1 MERAPEAGRFAI
13 VGVMKNWAGI
23 AEAHGLTLS
32 GGELDR
38 IAKPLAALEETFRPL
53 VKQLTPD
60 MEPDL
65 ELHLE
70 EEGE

>member
-1 MERAPEAGRFAI
+1 
-13 VGVMKNWAGI
+13 MKNWAGI
-23 AEAHGLTLS
+23 AQAHGLALS
-32 GGELDR
+32 AGELDR
-38 IAKPLAALEETFRPL
+38 LTQPLAALEVTFRPW

-65 ELHLE
+65 ELHLG